1 MARGRECGIPPL
13 FPLDWCNLPEMSTSV
28 PSIAV
33 DVMGSDLGPAEI
45 IAGIK
50 LALREDKSAYE
61 IIVVGKESLITPMM
75 ARANIIRDSRIKVY
89 NASEVI
95 GMEEKPIQA
104 IKSKRDSSMM
114 RAIETVKFGSANAV
128 LSCGNTGAL
137 MAGGTIKLRTIDGI
151 ERPALATVI
160 PGKTKNFVMIDVGA
174 SPDPKPESLVDNA
187 ILGSNY
193 ARAVLGV
200 KSPRVGLLSNGTED
214 GKGNM
219 LVQTAHRL
227 FKAQNGVINYGGLLE
242 GFSLFD
248 GEFDVVVC
256 DGFTGNVVLKSLE
269 SSVRML
275 KDILKEEIGK
285 TLLRKIGIFL
295 AKGAFMDIKKRIP
308 VDKFSGAPLLGLNGL
323 VVKAHGSS
331 GQKQIAG
338 AIHIT
343 LRCLRQRIND
353 RIKADV
359 ESLKDA
365 IEEAKNRQI
374 ELRG

>member
-1 MARGRECGIPPL
+1 MNQSI
-13 FPLDWCNLPEMSTSV
+13 

-50 LALREDKSAYE
+50 QALAEDKSAYE
-61 IIVVGKESLITPMM
+61 IIVVGNEEAITPILL
-75 ARANIIRDSRIKVY
+75 RCNLIRDNRVKIY

-114 RAIETVKFGSANAV
+114 RAIETVKLGSASAV

-137 MAGGTIKLRTIDGI
+137 MAGSTIKLRTIDGI
-151 ERPALATVI
+151 ERPALATII

-187 ILGSNY
+187 ILGANY
-193 ARAVLGV
+193 ARVALGI

-219 LVQTAHRL
+219 LVQTAHKL

-269 SSVRML
+269 SSIRMV
-275 KDILKEEIGK
+275 KGILKEELKK
-285 TLLRKIGIFL
+285 TWLRKLGVIL
-295 AKGAFMDIKKRIP
+295 AMGAFRDIKKRIP
-308 VDKFSGAPLLGLNGL
+308 IDKFSGAPLLGLNGL

-331 GQKQIAG
+331 NRKQIAG
-338 AIHIT
+338 AIAIT
-343 LRCLRQRIND
+343 LRCLRMRIND
-353 RIKADV
+353 RIKVDV
-359 ESLKDA
+359 GSLREALD
-365 IEEAKNRQI
+365 EAKTRQI
-374 ELRG
+374 DVSQ